1 MNIGFC
7 MFNGAKYDVFS
18 DILSL
23 LYGILKK
30 ETSTKLCKL
39 HGK

>member
-7 MFNGAKYDVFS
+7 MSNGAKYDVFF
-18 DILSL
+18 DVKIL
-23 LYGILKK
+23 LYGLLKK